1 MVKVKSCKRRR
12 NDGFLGFGG
21 SKTNESNEPKKTMTE
36 RLKEGALS
44 GWKSASSVAKS
55 VSAGVSSGVK
65 SVSSAAQKTANNAK
79 ILYLKNKISSEI
91 EKQIKALEE
100 AKKLKE
106 KEGQALHYF
115 DNLNET
121 DNLDFKAIEDNFN
134 KTLTQFSLKTSVDG
148 ARFRRTKKR
157 SQKKRRSRK

>member
-1 MVKVKSCKRRR
+1 MVKVKSSKRRR
-12 NDGFLGFGG
+12 NDGGG
-21 SKTNESNEPKKTMTE
+21 WFDSVKASAQKAGKSIASK
-36 RLKEGALS
+36 AQ
-44 GWKSASSVAKS
+44 
-55 VSAGVSSGVK
+55 SAGK
-65 SVSSAAQKTANNAK
+65 SIATSAQSAGKSIAAGAQSAGKSIAAGAQKTANNAK

-100 AKKLKE
+100 VKKLKE
-106 KEGQALHYF
+106 KEGQALNYF

-121 DNLDFKAIEDNFN
+121 DNLDFKTIEENFN

>member
-36 RLKEGALS
+36 RLNELKSSALS
-44 GWKSASSVAKS
+44 GVKSFK
-55 VSAGVSSGVK
+55 AGVSSGMK

-100 AKKLKE
+100 AKKLRE

-121 DNLDFKAIEDNFN
+121 DNLDFKKIEDNFN
-134 KTLTQFSLKTSVDG
+134 TTLTKFSLKTSVDG

>member
-36 RLKEGALS
+36 RLNELKSSALS
-44 GWKSASSVAKS
+44 GVKSFK
-55 VSAGVSSGVK
+55 AGVSSGMK

-79 ILYLKNKISSEI
+79 ILYFKNKISSL
-91 EKQIKALEE
+91 LEE

-106 KEGQALHYF
+106 RQAYHYF

-121 DNLDFKAIEDNFN
+121 DNLDFKKIEDNFN
-134 KTLTQFSLKTSVDG
+134 TTLTQYSLKTSVDG

>member
-21 SKTNESNEPKKTMTE
+21 SKTNESKEPKKTMTE
-36 RLKEGALS
+36 KWNELKS
-44 GWKSASSVAKS
+44 
-55 VSAGVSSGVK
+55 

-91 EKQIKALEE
+91 EKQIKALEQ
-100 AKKLKE
+100 AKNLKE
-106 KEGQALHYF
+106 KEGQALKYF
-115 DNLNET
+115 DNLNKK
-121 DNLDFKAIEDNFN
+121 DNLDFKTIEENFN
-134 KTLTQFSLKTSVDG
+134 ATLTQFSLKTSVDG